1 MLGASANS
9 PVANSPVANSP
20 DRVANDPVR
29 PWREFLEV
37 ELDCPVRVVYTRARR
52 TPIQVRPT
60 RTAPGRTRRG
70 IELRMHAMFAAAP
83 PEIHKAVATWIRSG
97 DRAPRA
103 CRILDDW
110 IQQGLAR
117 VPAPIARK
125 VLSGRG
131 RCHDLDAML
140 VELLRT
146 DFAADSSLRERPPRL
161 TWGRRGGSRTRGSLR
176 LGSYD
181 SDTHVV
187 RIHAVLDQAAVPDWF
202 VRYVVF
208 HECLH
213 AIHPP
218 RRGSD
223 GRWIHHGVEFRKRE
237 NAYADHQRVLA
248 WERAHL
254 RALVRSARRGEPLPF
269 SPDAGAAAKRPDI
282 ATRSAAETSTVRPAL
297 ASSPIAAR
305 LGPLPAAVRFVQ
317 SLLFGD

>member
-1 MLGASANS
+1 MSGWTRPS
-9 PVANSPVANSP
+9 PTTAAEPA
-20 DRVANDPVR
+20 DAAR

-60 RTAPGRTRRG
+60 RSTAGLARRG

-83 PEIHKAVATWIRSG
+83 PEIHRAVATWIRSG

-103 CRILDDW
+103 CRTLDDW
-110 IQQGLAR
+110 IQRGLSQ
-117 VPAPIARK
+117 VPAPLARK
-125 VLSGRG
+125 RLSGRG
-131 RCHDLDAML
+131 ERHDLEAL
-140 VELLRT
+140 LSELLRAE
-146 DFAADSSLRERPPRL
+146 FAREPSLHERPPRL
-161 TWGRRGGSRTRGSLR
+161 TWGRRGASRTRGSLR

-187 RIHAVLDQAAVPDWF
+187 RVHAVLDQDAVPEWF

-213 AIHPP
+213 ALHPP

-223 GRWIHHGVEFRKRE
+223 GRWIHHGVEFRRRE
-237 NAYADHQRVLA
+237 RDYADHARVLE

-254 RALVRSARRGEPLPF
+254 RALVRSARRGEPLEL
-269 SPDAGAAAKRPDI
+269 AAPRAKPGRIAPGTPSAQPKP
-282 ATRSAAETSTVRPAL
+282 ATRAL
-297 ASSPIAAR
+297 APRAVDSA
-305 LGPLPAAVRFVQ
+305 LGNAVRLVQ